1 MPRKFTTEEKSQIL
15 ARVAEIGAT
24 AAAKEAGVHYNSIL
38 KWMKESKDTVK
49 AGAEKIATMPGEA
62 LERIGA
68 EIAAKEEEIR
78 GLEVALKDK
87 KAELKELQKA
97 KAKAEK
103 EKELFDAAEQKK
115 QLVEAVMKSGKS
127 VEEIMSFLNS

>member
-1 MPRKFTTEEKSQIL
+1 MPLCR
-15 ARVAEIGAT
+15 
-24 AAAKEAGVHYNSIL
+24 
-38 KWMKESKDTVK
+38 
-49 AGAEKIATMPGEA
+49 GEA

>member
-127 VEEIMSFLNS
+127 LEEIMSFLNS

>member
-115 QLVEAVMKSGKS
+115 QPHGQ
-127 VEEIMSFLNS
+127 

>member
-49 AGAEKIATMPGEA
+49 AGAEKIATMPGGSTGEDRSRDCC
-62 LERIGA
+62 EGRRNQGTRSRS
-68 EIAAKEEEIR
+68 E
-78 GLEVALKDK
+78 G
-87 KAELKELQKA
+87 
-97 KAKAEK
+97 
-103 EKELFDAAEQKK
+103 
-115 QLVEAVMKSGKS
+115 
-127 VEEIMSFLNS
+127 